1 VIKYVS
7 ASQITTFRDCPRKW
21 YFDKII
27 GLERPATTATAL
39 GSEVHEVL
47 EEYLKNG
54 TPPPDTEAGEIA
66 SSGLHLLP
74 ESDHVEIE
82 LSLADD
88 MPLTDAPVQV
98 VGYVDAIYP
107 QAHQI
112 LDHKTSSNKRYTKT
126 ARELAVN
133 VQLILYARA
142 YLDKHDAQNI
152 TLTHVYYGTR
162 SRWSKRVDVS
172 VTREHILEQWSEIR
186 SDIEQMVAVSE
197 IDRASDVTPCRDSCD
212 KYGGCPFVGQCFRAQ
227 HFQRNPNH
235 EPEPTKRQNNMMTPE
250 ERMKQ
255 LGLSFDAPKPK
266 HAPKATPKPSPAPAQ
281 SVASGQR
288 ILFIGCVALK
298 GATPAQNALDVY
310 AEPIRELC
318 KKLKVPHLAL
328 VDYGKGWSALVGAVS
343 EMGWPSNVDAIYLDP
358 ISKEYEH
365 LVSVLS
371 GLADIVIKR
380 V

>member
-1 VIKYVS
+1 MIKYVS

-27 GLERPATTATAL
+27 GLERPATKATAL

-74 ESDHVEIE
+74 ESDCVEIE

-88 MPLTDAPVQV
+88 MPLNDAPVQV

-107 QAHQI
+107 ETHHI

-126 ARELAVN
+126 KRELAVN

-142 YLDKHDAQNI
+142 YLDKHDADEI
-152 TLTHVYYGTR
+152 TLTHIYYGTR
-162 SRWSKRVDVS
+162 SRWSKRVDVR
-172 VTREHILEQWSEIR
+172 VTREHVLEQWSEIR
-186 SDIEQMVAVSE
+186 SDIEKMVEVSE

-212 KYGGCPFVGQCFRAQ
+212 KYGGCPFIGSCFRAQ
-227 HFQRNPNH
+227 HFQRTPDH
-235 EPEPTKRQNNMMTPE
+235 EPEPTKKQTMSKKTMTPE

-255 LGLSFDAPKPK
+255 LGLSFDGPKSK
-266 HAPKATPKPSPAPAQ
+266 KATPKPSPAPAQ

-298 GATPAQNALDVY
+298 GSAQAQSALDIY
-310 AEPIRELC
+310 AEPVRELC
-318 KKLKVPHLAL
+318 KKFKVPHLGL
-328 VDYGKGWSALVGAVS
+328 VDYGKGWSALAGAVS
-343 EMGWPSNVDAIYLDP
+343 EMGWPPHVDAIYLDP

-365 LVSVLS
+365 LVSTLS
-371 GLADIVIKR
+371 SFADIVIKR